1 MAVPGQ
7 TAWVGDR
14 LLSSAT
20 FTDGSGR
27 VSVNSF
33 VLFSASLEGVNAAFF
48 YFLFFFLSLSI
59 SNLYRLPS
67 R

>member
-14 LLSSAT
+14 LLNSAVL
-20 FTDGSGR
+20 TDGSRR

-33 VLFSASLEGVNAAFF
+33 TLFSASLQGVNAAF
-48 YFLFFFLSLSI
+48 LFFIF
-59 SNLYRLPS
+59 
-67 R
+67 

>member
-48 YFLFFFLSLSI
+48 FLIFKHFKSL
-59 SNLYRLPS
+59 
-67 R
+67 